1 MDVNMEDCLEINI
14 TEEQL
19 VALREWISTFPFWK
33 EEKKQFR
40 SFTRDFSD
48 GHRVARMCKVLSLYM

>member
-48 GHRVARMCKVLSLYM
+48 GRRVARMCKVFT